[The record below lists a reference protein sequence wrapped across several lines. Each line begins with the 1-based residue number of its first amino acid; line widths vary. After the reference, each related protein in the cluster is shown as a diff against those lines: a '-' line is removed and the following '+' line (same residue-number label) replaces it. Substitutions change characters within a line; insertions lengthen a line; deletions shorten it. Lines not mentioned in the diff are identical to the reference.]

1 MMKKNG
7 QRSILLASLL
17 ALSGVQGL
25 NAADYT
31 AGGGTVNTDIGASGS
46 RAIAIGEA
54 AIAEESSPSLA
65 INGNIAIGA
74 SSYAWSN
81 LSLGSPYTSTLSIG
95 AYSSAA
101 NDGVAVGGAAQATGT
116 DSVSVGKNANSW
128 GIGSISIGNNAQTD
142 FGFGDHSIAIGDG
155 SSAYGDSMAFGHGS
169 HANGDYSM
177 AFGVNADAQQAYSMA
192 FGYGVTTINAGDV
205 VFSSNGVTAAS
216 IFNFGGRT
224 LSNYKIAT
232 PTAAGDIVTKAYA
245 DAIYNNAVT
254 YTNTKTAAAITTAN
268 AYTDTAVS
276 GVSGGST
283 DLTPVYAAIN
293 TSATNVYNAST
304 AYTDSAVNGLSGG
317 GGVDYSNATNLNL
330 GLASS
335 TNGTMPFGQISIGV
349 GATTGDGL
357 NDSSNAIAVGTFA
370 IADGANTVA
379 YGAGAEAHFFGS
391 VAIGSGARAMS
402 DPTTAVGYNS
412 LAAGTDSVSFGANS
426 TANAEHATSLGANTV
441 TTANYAVSIGD
452 GSTNNRSNTV
462 SVGSSGNERQI
473 TNVAAG
479 VLDTDAVNVGQLNQ
493 TLQSANGYTD
503 QKINDLEQNLRGE
516 IAEGTALAM
525 ALSSPAI
532 IENGRDNAMSIGVGQ
547 YKSATAL
554 GISYSRRAT
563 RDTFVNV
570 GVSAVGQN
578 VAARSSVN
586 FSF

>member
-1 MMKKNG
+1 MIKKNV
-7 QRSILLASLL
+7 QRSIIVASLL
-17 ALSGVQGL
+17 MSVQGL

-46 RAIAIGEA
+46 RAVAIGDGA
-54 AIAEESSPSLA
+54 KAEETSPSLG

-74 SSYAWSN
+74 SAYAWSN
-81 LSLGSPYTSTLSIG
+81 LSLGTMYTSSLAIG
-95 AYSSAA
+95 MFASAA
-101 NDGVAVGGAAQATGT
+101 NDGVAVGGGAQATGT
-116 DSVSVGKNANSW
+116 DSVSIGKNANSW
-128 GIGSISIGNNAQTD
+128 GIGSISIGNNSQTD

-155 SSAYGDSMAFGHGS
+155 SSAYGDSMGFGHGS

-177 AFGVNADAQQAYSMA
+177 AFGVNSDAQQAYSMA
-192 FGYGVTTINAGDV
+192 FGYGASTVNAGDV
-205 VFSSNGVTAAS
+205 VFSSTGVIGS
-216 IFNFGGRT
+216 SVFNLGGRT
-224 LSNYKIAT
+224 LTGYKIAT

-254 YTNTKTAAAITTAN
+254 YTNTQTAAAITTAN

-276 GVSGGST
+276 GVSGGGGST
-283 DLTPVYAAIN
+283 DLTPVYDAIS

-304 AYTDSAVNGLSGG
+304 AYTDTAVSGLSGG
-317 GGVDYSNATNLNL
+317 GGVDYSNVTNINL

-335 TNGTMPFGQISIGV
+335 TNGTMPFGQISLGV
-349 GATTGDGL
+349 GATTGLGI
-357 NDSSNAIAVGTFA
+357 NDSSSAIAIGTFA
-370 IADGANTVA
+370 IADGMNTVA
-379 YGAGAEAHFFGS
+379 YGAGAEAHYFGS

-412 LAAGTDSVSFGANS
+412 LAAGTDSISLGANS

-441 TTANYAVSIGD
+441 TTADYAVSIGD

-532 IENGRDNAMSIGVGQ
+532 IENGRVNAMSIGVGQ

>member
-1 MMKKNG
+1 MMRKKV
-7 QRSILLASLL
+7 QRSIIVASLL
-17 ALSGVQGL
+17 MSIQSL

-31 AGGGTVNTDIGASGS
+31 AGGGTVNTDVGASGS
-46 RAIAIGEA
+46 RAVAIGDG
-54 AIAEESSPSLA
+54 AIAEESSPSLG
-65 INGNIAIGA
+65 INGNIALGA
-74 SSYAWSN
+74 AAYAWSN
-81 LSLGSPYTSTLSIG
+81 LSLGLPYTSSLAIG

-101 NDGVAVGGAAQATGT
+101 NDGVAVGGGAQATGT
-116 DSVSVGKNANSW
+116 DSVSIGKNANSW
-128 GIGSISIGNNAQTD
+128 GIGSISIGNNSQTD

-155 SSAYGDSMAFGHGS
+155 SSAYGDSMGFGHGS

-177 AFGVNADAQQAYSMA
+177 AYGVNSDAQQSYSMA
-192 FGYGVTTINAGDV
+192 FGYGASTVNAGDV
-205 VFSSNGVTAAS
+205 VFSSTGVIGAS
-216 IFNFGGRT
+216 VFNLGGRT
-224 LSNYKIAT
+224 LTGYKIAA

-254 YTNTKTAAAITTAN
+254 YTNTQTAAAITTAN

-276 GVSGGST
+276 GVSGGGGST
-283 DLTPVYAAIN
+283 DLTPVYNAIS

-304 AYTDSAVNGLSGG
+304 AYTDTAVSGLSGG
-317 GGVDYSNATNLNL
+317 GGVDYSNVTNINL
-330 GLASS
+330 GLASA
-335 TNGTMPFGQISIGV
+335 TNGTMPFGQISLGV
-349 GATTGDGL
+349 GATTGLGI
-357 NDSSNAIAVGTFA
+357 NDSSSAIAIGTFA
-370 IADGANTVA
+370 IADGMNTVA
-379 YGAGAEAHFFGS
+379 YGAGAEAHYFGS

-412 LAAGTDSVSFGANS
+412 LAAGTDSVSLGANS

-441 TTANYAVSIGD
+441 TTADYAVSIGD

-532 IENGRDNAMSIGVGQ
+532 IENGRVNAMSIGVGQ